1 MGGRVMQ
8 TIGMDKDELFSL
20 IKKAVREV
28 IQEEMGKVWLEGL
41 PTVSDQEQAD
51 INRRFGK
58 PDRTEKIESR
68 EALDI

>member
-1 MGGRVMQ
+1 MR

-28 IQEEMGKVWLEGL
+28 IQEEMGKAWHEGL
-41 PTVSDQEQAD
+41 PTVSDQEQKD

-58 PDRTEKIESR
+58 PHRTEKIESR

>member
-1 MGGRVMQ
+1 MQ

-41 PTVSDQEQAD
+41 PTV
-51 INRRFGK
+51 
-58 PDRTEKIESR
+58 
-68 EALDI
+68 

>member
-1 MGGRVMQ
+1 ML

-41 PTVSDQEQAD
+41 PSVSDQEQAD

-58 PDRTEKIESR
+58 PDRTEILDPALR
-68 EALDI
+68 ELPFKLEL